1 MVNGY
6 KPSTLQE
13 AIEIRARERVIPYAG
28 GTDVMVRRPEGIPFL
43 FLNDIPE
50 LKEIRDDGE
59 YIRIGAAVTFTQALK
74 NDLVPALMKEAV
86 SRIAAP
92 AIRNAGTFGGNLG
105 NGSDK
110 ADSVMAGFALDG
122 RVRLLSESGERV
134 LPLGEFCIRRG
145 VTAIRDDELIVE
157 ILLPKENCTLPYYYK
172 KIGGRNA
179 LAISRVAVG
188 GVYSVKDGVI
198 EQFTAA
204 FIGGGDVCRRFK
216 EIEEKLIGK
225 SVDDVRANID
235 EYVKSYSESLT
246 FTRGRVSAEYR
257 RTVITNLIKDYL
269 SLPLEGKGDRVSGG

>member
-13 AIEIRARERVIPYAG
+13 AIKIRSNTRVVPYAG
-28 GTDVMVRRPEGIPFL
+28 GTDVMVRRPEGVPFL
-43 FLNDIPE
+43 FLNDIDE
-50 LKEIRDDGE
+50 LKQIKDDGE
-59 YIRIGAAVTFTQALK
+59 YIRIGAAVTFTQALGS
-74 NDLVPALMKEAV
+74 DLVPELMKEAV

-122 RVRLLSESGERV
+122 RVRLVSVNGERI

-157 ILLPKENCTLPYYYK
+157 VLLPKENCDLPYYYK

-188 GVYSVKDGVI
+188 GVYSVRDGVI

-204 FIGGGDVCRRFK
+204 FIGGGVVCRRFK
-216 EIEEKLIGK
+216 EIEEKIIGK
-225 SVDDVRANID
+225 TVEDVRANID
-235 EYVKSYSESLT
+235 EYVKSYAESLT
-246 FTRGRVSAEYR
+246 YIPGRVSTEYR
-257 RTVITNLIKDYL
+257 RTVIANLIKDYL
-269 SLPLEGKGDRVSGG
+269 ETL

>member
-6 KPSTLQE
+6 KPTTLNE
-13 AIEIRARERVIPYAG
+13 AIEIRLREKVLPYAG
-28 GTDVMVRRPEGIPFL
+28 GTDVMVRRPEGVPFL
-43 FLNDIPE
+43 FLNDID
-50 LKEIRDDGE
+50 EIKQIKDDGE

-74 NDLVPALMKEAV
+74 SDLIPAVMKEAV

-122 RVRLLSESGERV
+122 RVRLVSVGGERV
-134 LPLGEFCIRRG
+134 LPLGEFCISRG
-145 VTAIRDDELIVE
+145 VTAIRDDELIAE
-157 ILLPKENCTLPYYYK
+157 ILLPKANCELPYYYK

-188 GVYSVKDGVI
+188 GVYSVKDGLI

-204 FIGGGDVCRRFK
+204 FIGGGNVCKRFK
-216 EIEEKLIGK
+216 EIEATVIGK
-225 SVDDVRANID
+225 SVEDVKANVD
-235 EYVKSYSESLT
+235 EVLCAYAESLT

-257 RTVITNLIKDYL
+257 KTVIMNLLRDYL
-269 SLPLEGKGDRVSGG
+269 DTL

>member
-6 KPSTLQE
+6 KPKTLQE
-13 AIEIRARERVIPYAG
+13 AIEIKSRTSAVPYAG
-28 GTDVMVRRPEGIPFL
+28 GTDVMVRRPEGVPFL
-43 FLNDIPE
+43 FLNDIE
-50 LKEIRDDGE
+50 EIKQIKDDGE
-59 YIRIGAAVTFTQALK
+59 YIRIGAAVTFTQALGS
-74 NDLVPALMKEAV
+74 NFVPAIMKEAV

-122 RVRLLSESGERV
+122 RVLLVSVNGERI

-145 VTAIRDDELIVE
+145 VTAIRDDELIAEV
-157 ILLPKENCTLPYYYK
+157 LLPKANCDLPYYYK

-179 LAISRVAVG
+179 LAISRVAIG
-188 GVYSVKDGVI
+188 GVYSVRDNVI

-204 FIGGGDVCRRFK
+204 FIGGGDVCKRFK
-216 EIEEKLIGK
+216 EIEATIIGK
-225 SVDDVRANID
+225 PVDEVKANLD
-235 EYVKSYSESLT
+235 AYVKAYADSLT

-257 RTVITNLIKDYL
+257 RTVITNLLRDYFDTI
-269 SLPLEGKGDRVSGG
+269 G